1 MYISK
6 STLTLASPSWLL
18 KYSKMCIRW
27 CSPFERAANRGK
39 RTPGQ
44 SNKMPSMTN
53 IQYSPI
59 YKILVVKELSEF

>member
-6 STLTLASPSWLL
+6 STLTSASPSWLF
-18 KYSKMCIRW
+18 KYAKMCIGW
-27 CSPFERAANRGK
+27 CSPFERAANNGE

-44 SNKMPSMTN
+44 SSKMPSITN

-59 YKILVVKELSEF
+59 YKILVVTKLSEF